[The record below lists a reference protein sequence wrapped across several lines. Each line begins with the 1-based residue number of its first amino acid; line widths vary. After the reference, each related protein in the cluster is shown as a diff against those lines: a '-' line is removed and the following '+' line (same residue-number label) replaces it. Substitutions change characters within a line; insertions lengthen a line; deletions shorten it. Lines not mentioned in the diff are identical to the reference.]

1 MAKRKSFHAKRQPP
15 QTFRPFLWWTRWED
29 VDIEEDREDIIVS
42 IINEGNLDQWRW
54 LIHTYGKDTI
64 ARVLAKR
71 LVSEFHPESRNLA
84 KLLFS
89 IPKFQHVRTS
99 AHKTNL
105 DSF

>member
-1 MAKRKSFHAKRQPP
+1 MAARKSFHGKRQPP
-15 QTFRPFLWWTRWED
+15 ETFRPFLWWTRWED

-54 LIHTYGKDTI
+54 LIYTYGKDTI
-64 ARVLAKR
+64 AKVLGKR

-89 IPKFQHVRTS
+89 IPKFQYVRTS
-99 AHKTNL
+99 AHKT
-105 DSF
+105 DFGSF